1 MTTDSECQPDNRYLS
16 DDKCLPPGQTSG
28 QRARIYASLGLLLLL
43 LAVLSGC
50 GQGEPEAVGGPPL
63 VRRLTES
70 QYRATIADVFG
81 PDVPIAAR
89 FERGLREEGLIAI
102 GASEAGVSAYSIE
115 QYDAAAHSVS
125 ADVVGQKR
133 RNTFVP
139 CKPQSDATFDS
150 SCAKRFVEEYG
161 RLLFRRPLTQ
171 EEVSRFVNAA
181 HAGQE
186 RLADFYSG
194 LQFALAGMMVSPEFL
209 LRIERVRHAPGR
221 AGENELDAW
230 SKATRLSYF
239 LTNSTPDRELLRAA
253 AAGELDS
260 ATGLRHQVDRLIES
274 PHFERAVRAFF
285 EDMLQFDQFD
295 DLAKDSLVYPAFN
308 SNAAVDAKEQTLH
321 TITNLL
327 LEQHGDYRDLFTT
340 RQTYLTRS
348 LGVIYRLPVPTRNG
362 WEKTELPVSAH
373 RSGIESQIA
382 FLALYAH
389 PGRSSPTL
397 RGKAI
402 REVFLCQEV
411 PDPPP
416 KVTFAG
422 FQDTANGLKPTARD
436 RLVAHR
442 NQPACAGCHRIM
454 DPLGLTLENFDGIG
468 TYRTRENGA
477 PIDVSGSLD
486 GSEFHTP
493 EGLGQALHDHPE
505 TPRCLVEKMY
515 RFAVGRDTT
524 MEERPYMDYLTESF
538 ATSGY
543 RVPDLMRTI
552 ALSHNFFAVSPP
564 VGTGNDYE
572 QVALQTARREGL

>member
-1 MTTDSECQPDNRYLS
+1 MTTDNEYLH
-16 DDKCLPPGQTSG
+16 PRRTTG
-28 QRARIYASLGLLLLL
+28 QRTRIYANLGALSLLLG
-43 LAVLSGC
+43 VLGGC
-50 GQGEPEAVGGPPL
+50 SQATREPEPMGGPPL

-89 FERGLREEGLIAI
+89 FEHGLREEGLVAI
-102 GASEAGVSAYSIE
+102 GTSEAGVSPYSIE

-125 ADVVGQKR
+125 ADVVSQKSR
-133 RNTFVP
+133 IKFVP
-139 CKPQSDATFDS
+139 CKPHNDASFDS
-150 SCAKRFVEEYG
+150 SCAKHFVEEYG
-161 RLLFRRPLTQ
+161 LLLFRRPLTQ
-171 EEVSRFVNAA
+171 EEVGRFVNAA
-181 HAGQE
+181 RAGQE
-186 RLADFYSG
+186 RFADFYSG

-209 LRIERVRHAPGR
+209 LRIERAKHASSHTG
-221 AGENELDAW
+221 GNELDAS

-253 AAGELDS
+253 ASGELDT
-260 ATGLRHQVDRLIES
+260 ARGLRQQVDRLIES
-274 PHFERAVRAFF
+274 PHFERAMRAFF

-308 SNAAVDAKEQTLH
+308 SNAAADAKEQTLR
-321 TITNLL
+321 TITHQLI
-327 LEQHGDYRDLFTT
+327 EQHGDYRDLFTT
-340 RQTYLTRS
+340 RQTFLTRP
-348 LGVIYRLPVPTRNG
+348 LGIIYRLPIPTRNG
-362 WEKTELPVSAH
+362 WEKTELPVSSH
-373 RSGIESQIA
+373 RPGIQSQIA

-397 RGKAI
+397 RGKGI

-422 FQDTANGLKPTARD
+422 FQDTANGRMPTARD

-468 TYRTRENGA
+468 SYRTRENGA
-477 PIDVSGSLD
+477 LIDVSGSLD
-486 GSEFHTP
+486 GTEFHTP

-524 MEERPYMDYLTESF
+524 MEERPYMDYLTKSF
-538 ATSGY
+538 AASGY

-564 VGTGNDYE
+564 VDTGNDYE

>member
-1 MTTDSECQPDNRYLS
+1 MTADDTYLRS
-16 DDKCLPPGQTSG
+16 PRTSSR
-28 QRARIYASLGLLLLL
+28 RARIYVSLGPALLLLG
-43 LAVLSGC
+43 VLSGC
-50 GQGEPEAVGGPPL
+50 SQDAREPEAVGGPPL

-70 QYRATIADVFG
+70 QYRATIADIFG

-102 GASEAGVSAYSIE
+102 GTSEAGVSPYSIE
-115 QYDAAAHSVS
+115 QYDAAAHSV
-125 ADVVGQKR
+125 AAAVVSQKS

-139 CKPQSDATFDS
+139 CKPQTDTTFDE
-150 SCAKRFVEEYG
+150 SCARRFIEQYG
-161 RLLFRRPLTQ
+161 QLLFRRPLTQ
-171 EEVSRFVNAA
+171 EEASRFVNAA
-181 HAGQE
+181 RAGQE

-194 LQFALAGMMVSPEFL
+194 LQFALAGMLVSPEFL
-209 LRIERVRHAPGR
+209 LRIERAH
-221 AGENELDAW
+221 DAW

-239 LTNSTPDRELLRAA
+239 LTNSTPDQELLRAA
-253 AAGELDS
+253 AAGELDT
-260 ATGLRHQVDRLIES
+260 ARGLRRQVDRLIES

-308 SNAAVDAKEQTLH
+308 SNVAADAKEQTLR

-327 LEQHGDYRDLFTT
+327 IEQHGDYRDLFTT
-340 RQTYLTRS
+340 RQTYLTRA
-348 LGVIYRLPVPTRNG
+348 LGIIYRLPVPTRNG
-362 WEKTELPVSAH
+362 WEKTELPVSSH
-373 RSGIESQIA
+373 RPGIESEIA

-422 FQDTANGLKPTARD
+422 FQDTANGRTPTARD

-442 NQPACAGCHRIM
+442 NQAACAGCHKIM

-477 PIDVSGSLD
+477 PIDVSGFLD
-486 GSEFHTP
+486 GAAFQTP

-524 MEERPYMDYLTESF
+524 MEERPYMDYLTKSF
-538 ATSGY
+538 ATAGY

-552 ALSHNFFAVSPP
+552 ALSHNFLAFAAP
-564 VGTGNDYE
+564 VGTSNEYE
-572 QVALQTARREGL
+572 QTASTEGL